1 MNGQPPEPVYSLAFD
16 PRALNDL
23 LAAPGDVRDVALSR
37 LQDAV
42 TGRRHGQELTGT
54 LAGFRKIYLDSA
66 RWRMVYGLR
75 PAPEG
80 ASHRSEV
87 FVVAL
92 RPRAQYEIY
101 KVVADR
107 LGIAHRPL
115 SALAHAARSRSPQ
128 AIAHPFRAPGLPGL
142 PGALPPSPVLRH
154 PRGATP

>member
-1 MNGQPPEPVYSLAFD
+1 M
-16 PRALNDL
+16 NDL
-23 LAAPGDVRDVALSR
+23 LAAPADVRDVALSR

-42 TGRRHGQELTGT
+42 TGQRHGRELTGT
-54 LAGFRKIYLDSA
+54 LAGFRKVYIDSA

-80 ASHRSEV
+80 SEHRREV

-92 RPRAQYEIY
+92 RPRAQNEIY
-101 KVVADR
+101 KVVAER

-115 SALAHAARSRSPQ
+115 SALAHAARARSPQ
-128 AIAHPFRAPGLPGL
+128 TTAHPKPITVGLPLGR
-142 PGALPPSPVLRH
+142 PATPSPVSHH